1 MNSIRIEKTGP
12 DSAALMAGVHAVCF
26 QPFWSERE
34 IAAMMH
40 MPTTTGFLARRGDEA
55 IGMALY
61 RVAADEAEVLTIAVV
76 PEMRGQGAGAQL
88 LARGEDDAAGRGA
101 RRLFLEVS
109 TLNTSAKSLYLRVG
123 YSEIGRRRG
132 YYSDGSDALVLEK
145 ALGKDG
151 QGGGAALINRLN
163 E

>member
-1 MNSIRIEKTGP
+1 LSEIRIERTGP
-12 DSAALMAGVHAVCF
+12 DSAGHMAQVHALCF
-26 QPFWSERE
+26 TPFWSERE

-40 MPTTTGFLARRGDEA
+40 MPSTAGYLVWSGNQPT
-55 IGMALY
+55 GMALY
-61 RVAADEAEVLTIAVV
+61 RVAADEAEVLTIGIV

-88 LARGEDDAAGRGA
+88 LARGETDVAASGA
-101 RRLFLEVS
+101 RRVFLEVS

-123 YSEIGRRRG
+123 YREIGRRRG

-145 ALGKDG
+145 ALGSDG
-151 QGGGAALINRLN
+151 QGGGAALINRVS